1 MNSNELLTIEE
12 VAKMVR
18 VSERTIYNWAQK
30 GEIPAGRLGTAWRF
44 RKSEIISWIDKQLK
58 SKKKQVPDFSIKLS
72 SVLTQDRVV
81 FIEEST
87 KVTALHHLVSVL
99 ATSDFVHNE
108 QDLLDEIYK
117 REKLMSTG
125 IGQGIAIPHSRLNSV
140 DDLAIAV
147 GICKNPLEDYDSLDG
162 KPVSIIIMIAANSGQ
177 HAKHIKTLST
187 VTKILTNDSNYQAI
201 ISAKDEKEVYELLL
215 RSEL

>member
-44 RKSEIISWIDKQLK
+44 RKSEIIAWIDKQLK
-58 SKKKQVPDFSIKLS
+58 SKKKSVPDFSIRIS
-72 SVLTQDRVV
+72 SVLTQDRVI
-81 FIEEST
+81 FIENST
-87 KVTALHHLVSVL
+87 KKAALQHLVSIL
-99 ATSDFVHNE
+99 ATSDLVHNE
-108 QDLLDEIYK
+108 EDLLDEIYK

-140 DDLAIAV
+140 DDLVIAV
-147 GICKNPLEDYDSLDG
+147 GVCKNPLKDYDSLDG
-162 KPVSIIIMIAANSGQ
+162 KPVNIIIMIAANTGQ

-187 VTKILTNDSNYQAI
+187 VTKILTEEDNYQAVLN
-201 ISAKDEKEVYELLL
+201 AETEEEVYNLLL
-215 RSEL
+215 KSEI